1 MTENT
6 QRLRATYA
14 KGEAVKYIS
23 HLDLARTMER
33 AFRRARLPLVYSQ
46 GFNPRPKFA
55 FASALPVGA
64 TGRAELLDI
73 WLSPPL
79 SLMEFAKRLAPQLPE
94 GIELVEAREVDPHLP
109 ALQASVSH
117 AEYVVTLE
125 AAPPDLE
132 KRLAALLDSDTLP
145 MERQRKGELRAYDLR
160 PLILELWRVLGGHL
174 PGAEAQIGM
183 KLANSSSATGRADQV
198 LAALGLESAARAVER
213 TRLYFDLPDR

>member
-1 MTENT
+1 MTEVI

-33 AFRRARLPLVYSQ
+33 AFRRAGLPLVYSQ

-64 TGRAELLDI
+64 TGRAELVDV

-79 SLMEFAKRLAPQLPE
+79 APLEFAKRVAPQLPA
-94 GIELVEAREVDPHLP
+94 GLELVEVREVDPALP
-109 ALQASVSH
+109 SLQASVSH
-117 AEYVVTLE
+117 AEYIVTLQE
-125 AAPPDLE
+125 PPPDLE
-132 KRLAALLDSDTLP
+132 ERIAKLLASDTLP
-145 MERQRKGELRAYDLR
+145 MERERKGKLRAYDLR
-160 PLILELWRVLGGHL
+160 PLIVNLWRVGGT
-174 PGAEAQIGM
+174 EAQIGI

-198 LAALGLESAARAVER
+198 LEALGLGDAPRAVER
-213 TRLYFDLPDR
+213 TRLYFDAPGS